1 LKRTA
6 DLRSL
11 DTEKPNSASAGLDR
25 MSSLALVRVINRE
38 DAKVDAA
45 VRRALPHIARAID
58 LIVPRL
64 EEGGRLIYVG
74 TGTSG
79 RIAALDA
86 AECPPTFGVSSRRVQ
101 YIMAGG
107 RRALGEAVE
116 ASEDSRQDG
125 REAMARRKPGKHDVV
140 VGIAASGRTPFT
152 IAAVEYAR
160 RHGAATIALSCNRSS
175 PLERAADIAI
185 VVPVGPEVVA
195 GSTRMKAGTAEKM
208 VLNMLST
215 GALTRLGYVYDNLM
229 INLHPKN
236 VKLRERAIAILE
248 RLARV
253 NRRIAARALQH
264 SGDSVPVALVMLKAG
279 KTATEARRLLRAHK
293 GNVRKAIGHP

>member
-1 LKRTA
+1 VKRKSS
-6 DLRSL
+6 LRSL
-11 DTEKPNSASAGLDR
+11 DTEKPNPASAGLDR
-25 MSSLALVRVINRE
+25 MSSLELVRVMNRE
-38 DAKVDAA
+38 DAKVAPA
-45 VRRALPHIARAID
+45 VHKALPQIARAID

-64 EEGGRLIYVG
+64 EKGGRLIYVG

-86 AECPPTFGVSSRRVQ
+86 AECPPTFGISSRRVQ
-101 YIMAGG
+101 FIIAGG
-107 RRALGEAVE
+107 RRALGKAVE
-116 ASEDSRQDG
+116 ASEDSLTDG
-125 REAMARRKPGKHDVV
+125 RRAMARRRPGKNDVV

-152 IAAVEYAR
+152 IAALEFAR
-160 RHGAATIALSCNRSS
+160 AHGAATVGISCNRSS
-175 PLERAADIAI
+175 PLQRVAHIAI
-185 VVPVGPEVVA
+185 VAPVGPEVVA
-195 GSTRMKAGTAEKM
+195 GSTRMKSGTAEKM

-253 NRRIAARALQH
+253 KPAVAARALER
-264 SGDSVPVALVMLKAG
+264 SGHSVPVALKCGTSVA
-279 KTATEARRLLRAHK
+279 EARRLLKKHR
-293 GNVRKAIGHP
+293 GNVRRAIQK

>member
-1 LKRTA
+1 MKRRA

-11 DTEKPNSASAGLDR
+11 DTEKPNPASAGLDR
-25 MSSLALVRVINRE
+25 MSSLALVRVINQQDTRV
-38 DAKVDAA
+38 AAA
-45 VRRALPHIARAID
+45 VRKALPQIARAID

-64 EEGGRLIYVG
+64 EKGGRLIYVG

-116 ASEDSRQDG
+116 ASEDSRADG
-125 REAMARRKPGKHDVV
+125 RKAMARRKPEKRDVV

-160 RHGAATIALSCNRSS
+160 RHGAATVAVSCNRSS
-175 PLERAADIAI
+175 PLERVADIAI

-215 GALTRLGYVYDNLM
+215 GALTRLGSVYDNLM

-253 NRRIAARALQH
+253 DDRTAARALRH
-264 SGDSVPVALVMLKAG
+264 SGNSVPVALVMLKTG
-279 KTATEARRLLRAHK
+279 KAVAEARRLLRTHQ
-293 GNVRKAIGHP
+293 GNVRRAVEHA